1 MPEIDIARVRDSE
14 ATRRWL
20 SSRLGLWGRDSVT
33 DDLPETLARF
43 CEAVGKT
50 PDEMIDDCLKP
61 GKDGE
66 TLTLRTRARRKYIGE
81 IEAFESESGSRDQA
95 NVVRSFFIHN
105 GVAMN
110 PSILA

>member
-1 MPEIDIARVRDSE
+1 MPEVDIALVRDSE
-14 ATRRWL
+14 STRRWMA
-20 SSRLGLWGRDSVT
+20 SRLGLWGRASVT

-43 CEAVGKT
+43 CEIVGKT

-61 GKDGE
+61 GKGGE
-66 TLTLRTRARRKYIGE
+66 VLTLRTRARRQYIGQ
-81 IEAFESESGSRDQA
+81 IEQFEADSGSRDQA